1 MSRAPTIS
9 GREIVFVGGG
19 LVTGGSIRKLP
30 LYYNIIN
37 QLLESMNR
45 TTRWPRSSRRS
56 ISKTFDQHRLT
67 GGLILIRC
75 LARTSTG

>member
-30 LYYNIIN
+30 LYYNILN
-37 QLLESMNR
+37 QLLESMN
-45 TTRWPRSSRRS
+45 PNDSPVPF
-56 ISKTFDQHRLT
+56 K
-67 GGLILIRC
+67 
-75 LARTSTG
+75 